1 MKPITSFAVALLLF
15 TATTAVSLHISEPQG
30 LKSSAAKPAE
40 SVTQQLIASTKTA
53 DTSAP
58 APDPSLANIYRIGVG
73 DVLDIRLLNA
83 RVAHST
89 LYSVIEGGL
98 IDYPIAGGPIL
109 VAGLTADEVQTLIA
123 NELKRRAFEESA
135 RVSVGV
141 RQYASHSVNITGFV
155 GSPGTKFLRREAV
168 PLYVILAES
177 QARQD
182 AGRVAIIRGGGEVL
196 LDLGE
201 PATLNF
207 LIKPGDLI
215 SVSGRPQLFYYIGG
229 RVNYPGQKNFQA
241 GITLVQALLA
251 AGGPSRKGD
260 NVIEI
265 SREDHTAPPT
275 PDEQEGRVSREK
287 QPGKLIT
294 VQFRL
299 KEIKAGRIP
308 DPQLQPGDRID
319 VVR

>member
-1 MKPITSFAVALLLF
+1 MKPITSLAVALLLF
-15 TATTAVSLHISEPQG
+15 TATTAVSLHISEPQD
-30 LKSSAAKPAE
+30 LKTSASKPSE
-40 SVTQQLIASTKTA
+40 SVSQQLIASTKTA
-53 DTSAP
+53 DTNAP
-58 APDPSLANIYRIGVG
+58 APDPSLTNTYRIGVG

-83 RVAHST
+83 RVPHST
-89 LYSVIEGGL
+89 LYSVVEGGL

-109 VAGLTADEVQTLIA
+109 VAGLTAEEVQTLIA
-123 NELKRRAFEESA
+123 AELKRRAFEESA
-135 RVSVGV
+135 LVSVGV

-182 AGRVAIIRGGGEVL
+182 AGRVAIIRAGGEVL

-251 AGGPSRKGD
+251 SGGPSRKGD
-260 NVIEI
+260 NVIEL
-265 SREDHTAPPT
+265 SREDQAAPPT

-287 QPGKLIT
+287 HPGKLVT

>member
-15 TATTAVSLHISEPQG
+15 TSTTALSLHISEPQD
-30 LKSSAAKPAE
+30 LKTSAAKPAE
-40 SVTQQLIASTKTA
+40 SVTQQLIASANTP

-83 RVAHST
+83 RVPRST
-89 LYSVIEGGL
+89 LYTVIEGGL

-109 VAGLTADEVQTLIA
+109 VAGLTAEEVQTFIA
-123 NELKRRAFEESA
+123 AELKRRAVEEGA

-141 RQYASHSVNITGFV
+141 RQYASHNVNITGLV
-155 GSPGTKFLRREAV
+155 NIPGTKFLRREAV

-182 AGRVAIIRGGGEVL
+182 AGRVAIIRAGSEVL

-229 RVNYPGQKNFQA
+229 RVNYPGQRNFQA

-260 NVIEI
+260 NVIEL
-265 SREDHTAPPT
+265 SREDQAAPPT

-308 DPQLQPGDRID
+308 DPQLRPGDRID